1 MKAVLEINNLSKR
14 YKDRLAVSD
23 VSFAGYEGEILGF
36 LGPNGAGKTTTIRM
50 ITGLIKPNSGNILI
64 NGKSITK
71 DFEEAI
77 KNVGAI
83 VETPHLYEYMTGVDN
98 LNLFA
103 KLKKATTEQI
113 KKSIQITGLEE
124 ELKRKVKNYSL
135 GMKQR
140 LAIGIA
146 LLGEPKLL
154 ILDEPSNGLD
164 PFGIKELRILLK
176 DLAHNEG
183 ICVVISSHLLQEMQL
198 TCDRAVIIAKG
209 KILGEVNVSNINEE
223 GKSLEDV
230 FIDFTKGEEM
240 RWRI

>member
-154 ILDEPSNGLD
+154 ILDEPSNGSD

-240 RWRI
+240 R

>member
-50 ITGLIKPNSGNILI
+50 ITGLIKPNSGNVLI

-209 KILGEVNVSNINEE
+209 KMLGEVNVSNINEE

-240 RWRI
+240 R

>member
-50 ITGLIKPNSGNILI
+50 ITGLIKPNSGNVLI

-240 RWRI
+240 R